1 MTQINFDEIW
11 AKKAAII
18 AAFGFWSL
26 EDIAITLDEE
36 KGEITLDHDN
46 FTASLQYKS
55 TEQCPKGR
63 LTFTGDYSF
72 FEVHNNHRI
81 PNLKRTLFALAED
94 MPFIG
99 SYISS
104 DIENWDCGVKLHKET
119 YAKYLYLTGNMSP
132 GDKRMEEFERQQQ
145 LKQALDNSS
154 TNGNFINN

>member
-1 MTQINFDEIW
+1 MIRINFDEIW
-11 AKKAAII
+11 SKRAAII

-26 EDIAITLDEE
+26 EDIAIALDEE
-36 KGEITLDHDN
+36 KGKIILDHDN

-55 TEQCPKGR
+55 TEQLPKGR

-72 FEVHNNHRI
+72 FKVKDCRI
-81 PNLKRTLFALAED
+81 GNLKRTLFALAED

-132 GDKRMEEFERQQQ
+132 NDKQIEEFDRQFS
-145 LKQALDNSS
+145 K
-154 TNGNFINN
+154 